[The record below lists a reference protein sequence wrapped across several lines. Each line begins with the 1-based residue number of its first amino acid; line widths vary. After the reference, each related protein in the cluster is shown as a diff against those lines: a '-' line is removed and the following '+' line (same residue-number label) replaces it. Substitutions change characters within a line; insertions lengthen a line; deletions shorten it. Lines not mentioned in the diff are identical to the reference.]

1 MLRTV
6 STVVTYLAYLSLL
19 RRSMFI
25 AIGNFMMFRAPAERN
40 VPETDIALR
49 WSAFTIRLPN
59 L

>member
-1 MLRTV
+1 
-6 STVVTYLAYLSLL
+6 
-19 RRSMFI
+19 MFI